1 MHSSKVYHATLLYR
15 SFCVGMYIGGE
26 TIYQASGSATQI
38 GHPFAD
44 GTVTPFNGR

>member
-15 SFCVGMYIGGE
+15 SFCVGMYIEGK
-26 TIYQASGSATQI
+26 IYQANGSAAQI

-44 GTVTPFNGR
+44 GAVTPFNGR